1 MYKDINENVE
11 HFNGVQLGFRLYEKN
26 TECMFLIT
34 SMYTRCTLVM
44 PKLVNFFINS
54 SFLKIVSDDKFV
66 TLFV

>member
-34 SMYTRCTLVM
+34 SMYTRCIPAM
-44 PKLVNFFINS
+44 PKLVNFLSIP
-54 SFLKIVSDDKFV
+54 
-66 TLFV
+66 LF